1 MNCDDVRELLPGYIL
16 DALNDHEMDE
26 VSAHLVD
33 CREHDD
39 DLVDLCTTG
48 MALALLDDDAR
59 PSPHLRDRV
68 LSVTGPT
75 PLRLPRPVAVDDVLD
90 ADLDDDDLVGEYD
103 GFEGDG
109 FEGVGF
115 EGNDFDAEERE
126 PLVAPSAPRRFG
138 TWWIAGAAA
147 AIALVMFGGGWYV
160 GQRTAPAA
168 QQAVRYSYEMRSPT
182 GQLVRFAGIEGSDRV
197 TVTMDGLTA
206 QPEGRQYQVWAI
218 RDGKWVSLGSC
229 NTNAKGW
236 WKGDFEFTL
245 TRGEEVALTVEPAG
259 GSPKPSSPAVLRTKL

>member
-16 DALNDHEMDE
+16 DALDDPEMDT

-39 DLVDLCTTG
+39 DLIDLRTTG

-75 PLRLPRPVAVDDVLD
+75 PLRLPGRVPADDMLD
-90 ADLDDDDLVGEYD
+90 ADLDDDRLDELVGDYD
-103 GFEGDG
+103 GFEGDD
-109 FEGVGF
+109 FEVG
-115 EGNDFDAEERE
+115 APE
-126 PLVAPSAPRRFG
+126 PFIAPRVPRRFG
-138 TWWIAGAAA
+138 PWWLAGAAA

-182 GQLVRFAGIEGSDRV
+182 GQLVRFAGIEGTDRV

-229 NTNAKGW
+229 NTNARGW

-245 TRGEEVALTVEPAG
+245 NRGEEVALTIEPAG
-259 GSPKPSSPAVLRTKL
+259 GSPKPTSAAVLRTKL